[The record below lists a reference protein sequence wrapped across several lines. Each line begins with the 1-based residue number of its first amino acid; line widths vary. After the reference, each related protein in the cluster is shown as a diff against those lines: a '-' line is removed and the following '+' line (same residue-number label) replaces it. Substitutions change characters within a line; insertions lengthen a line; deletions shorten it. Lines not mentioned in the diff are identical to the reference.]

1 MAGVSAAP
9 VKKQKVEIQ
18 IVTDLMENNP
28 STSVDKKDIKIVK
41 DLAKRVY
48 EISQEPQNIEKIRLW
63 KDHNALVKTRPLILC
78 IPENAFDEIL
88 PKSILKTNDPFLR
101 EYEWYLRSLI
111 YHWEELGDDYVIS
124 SRLKVPT
131 VFNISSWGIEEN
143 WHRTGNE
150 LGAAK
155 VEQVIKNE
163 VDIEKLKYPE
173 LTVDLDSTNRNF
185 EYIGEIF
192 GDILDVKLYFTVI
205 PAFIDNL
212 SMIGYLARSRGMD
225 QIFIDMI
232 DRPEWVHKIM
242 EFLTGGIL
250 NLIKKAEENCWLG
263 LNNADDYIGTGG
275 LGYTDE
281 LPQKGFN
288 GVVRLIDLWGS
299 REAQEMTGISP
310 AMLEEF
316 VLPYQIKILEN
327 FGFNCYG
334 CCEDLTKSFEVIKK
348 IPRLRRVSVAP
359 WTNISTAAEALQD
372 RYVYVWKPNPA
383 VLAMESF
390 DGDLIKKIIS
400 HGFEL
405 TKECI
410 VEIIMKDTHTLRNE
424 PERLKKWAKIAKQ
437 LACQY
442 N

>member
-1 MAGVSAAP
+1 
-9 VKKQKVEIQ
+9 
-18 IVTDLMENNP
+18 
-28 STSVDKKDIKIVK
+28 
-41 DLAKRVY
+41 
-48 EISQEPQNIEKIRLW
+48 
-63 KDHNALVKTRPLILC
+63 
-78 IPENAFDEIL
+78 
-88 PKSILKTNDPFLR
+88 
-101 EYEWYLRSLI
+101 
-111 YHWEELGDDYVIS
+111 
-124 SRLKVPT
+124 
-131 VFNISSWGIEEN
+131 
-143 WHRTGNE
+143 
-150 LGAAK
+150 
-155 VEQVIKNE
+155 
-163 VDIEKLKYPE
+163 LKYPK

-185 EYIGEIF
+185 EYISEIF

-205 PAFIDNL
+205 PGFIDNL

-232 DRPEWVHKIM
+232 DRPKWVHKIM
-242 EFLTGGIL
+242 EFLTNGIL
-250 NLIKKAEENCWLG
+250 DLIKKAEDNGWLG

-281 LPQKGFN
+281 LPQKDFDDK
-288 GVVRLIDLWGS
+288 VRLIDLWGS

-316 VLPYQIKILEN
+316 VLPYQIKILKY
-327 FGFNCYG
+327 FGLNCYG

-359 WTNISTAAEALQD
+359 WTNMGTAAEALQD

-390 DGDLIKKIIS
+390 NGDLIKKIIS
-400 HGFEL
+400 QGFEQ
-405 TKECI
+405 TKDCI

-437 LACQY
+437 IAWQY
-442 N
+442 S

>member
-18 IVTDLMENNP
+18 IVTDLMENIP
-28 STSVDKKDIKIVK
+28 SANIDRGNISIVRN
-41 DLAKRVY
+41 LAKRVY
-48 EISQEPQNIEKIRLW
+48 EISQEPQNIEKIKLW
-63 KDHNALVKTRPLILC
+63 KDHNALIKTRPLILC
-78 IPENAFDEIL
+78 IPENAYDEIL
-88 PKSILKTNDPFLR
+88 PGSTLKTTDPFLR

-124 SRLKVPT
+124 PRLKVPA
-131 VFNISSWGIEEN
+131 VFNISSWGIEES
-143 WHRTGNE
+143 WHRTGSE

-163 VDIEKLKYPE
+163 ADIEKLKYPK

-185 EYIGEIF
+185 EYISEIF

-205 PAFIDNL
+205 PGFIDNL

-232 DRPEWVHKIM
+232 DRPKWVHKIM
-242 EFLTGGIL
+242 EFLTNGIL
-250 NLIKKAEENCWLG
+250 DLIKKAEDNGWLG

-281 LPQKGFN
+281 LPQKDFDDK
-288 GVVRLIDLWGS
+288 VRLIDLWGS

-316 VLPYQIKILEN
+316 VLPYQIKILKY
-327 FGFNCYG
+327 FGLNCYG

-359 WTNISTAAEALQD
+359 WTNMGTAAEALQD

-390 DGDLIKKIIS
+390 NGDLIKKIIS
-400 HGFEL
+400 QGFEQ
-405 TKECI
+405 TKDCI

-437 LACQY
+437 IAWQY
-442 N
+442 S